1 MRLYEFMVEA
11 PGDELKKKYA
21 ALVASLQLEP
31 GEDEGFFGRNMRN
44 NRNNAKLAEFAREN
58 DLPGL
63 FNPETGRFVKYGED
77 PEGGGLSDQVDDA
90 AIASMDDLESLAKI
104 GAIPAAVQDELNQ
117 EIEYYDSGER
127 SFSRRDIISNILGNP
142 NPEYRDRLLAIS
154 KQNANATGA
163 KVSGT
168 SVDTKK
174 LPGPKFDTKKLP
186 GNQDELDAPGA
197 GKTDSQSPEK
207 TEPKAKQDK
216 SKFDQSKLPGRQPAA
231 SKKEPQPG
239 DPNYPY
245 KPGDY
250 TGPDGIEDMSTGK
263 IVKPDSEPAVSKK
276 DSKPAVSKKD
286 SKPAA
291 AAARSKVSYNDLAKA
306 SGIADPNKIRV
317 GQEIKLPGGG
327 TYKVKKGDTLSGIAK
342 NYNSGSIGQ
351 PAPAAQPA
359 AAPAAPAAPPAP
371 PAPQIRVPAPQ
382 IRVPAP
388 QIRVPAPGGDAA
400 PAGAPTPTGGN
411 QPPGRGPDGKPIG
424 GGTSKPTKPGPT
436 PPKKDDEPSF
446 WQRVKQRFGQM
457 FDDVENTTMVES
469 AIKMY
474 TEGKVSRDFVVKV
487 IKESKKMQGK
497 H

>member
-31 GEDEGFFGRNMRN
+31 GEDEGFFGRNIRN
-44 NRNNAKLAEFAREN
+44 NRNNAKLAEFAKEN

-63 FNPETGRFVKYGED
+63 FNPETGSFVKYDED

-174 LPGPKFDTKKLP
+174 LPG
-186 GNQDELDAPGA
+186 NQDELDAPGA

-207 TEPKAKQDK
+207 TEPKATQDK
-216 SKFDQSKLPGRQPAA
+216 SKFDQSKLPGRKPAA
-231 SKKEPQPG
+231 DPSKVSSFTTDPG
-239 DPNYPY
+239 TAP
-245 KPGDY
+245 KPSAIAAA
-250 TGPDGIEDMSTGK
+250 P
-263 IVKPDSEPAVSKK
+263 KPDSKSAAP
-276 DSKPAVSKKD
+276 
-286 SKPAA
+286 KPAA
-291 AAARSKVSYNDLAKA
+291 ASKPSARVSYQDLAKA

-351 PAPAAQPA
+351 PAPVAQPA
-359 AAPAAPAAPPAP
+359 AAPAAPAVTNAPAAPRNQGGLMGRSKRIAQQRREREAAAAAAAPAAPPATSAP
-371 PAPQIRVPAPQ
+371 P
-382 IRVPAP
+382 
-388 QIRVPAPGGDAA
+388 VPAPGGDAA
-400 PAGAPTPTGGN
+400 PAGAPKPGGGN
-411 QPPGRGPDGKPIG
+411 QPPGRGPDGQPIG
-424 GGTSKPTKPGPT
+424 GGTSKPTKPGRT
-436 PPKKDDEPSF
+436 PPKKDDEPGWF
-446 WQRVKQRFGQM
+446 ERLGNLW
-457 FDDVENTTMVES
+457 
-469 AIKMY
+469 
-474 TEGKVSRDFVVKV
+474 RDFK
-487 IKESKKMQGK
+487 GN
-497 H
+497 

>member
-31 GEDEGFFGRNMRN
+31 GEDEGFFGRNIRN
-44 NRNNAKLAEFAREN
+44 NRNNAKLAEFAKEN

-77 PEGGGLSDQVDDA
+77 PEGGGPSDQVDDA

-207 TEPKAKQDK
+207 TEPKARQDK

-263 IVKPDSEPAVSKK
+263 IVKPDSKPAAKKPSAIAAAPKPSASKP
-276 DSKPAVSKKD
+276 DSKPA
-286 SKPAA
+286 AA

-359 AAPAAPAAPPAP
+359 AAPAAQPAPSSATPPAKSAPP
-371 PAPQIRVPAPQ
+371 
-382 IRVPAP
+382 
-388 QIRVPAPGGDAA
+388 VPAPGGDAA
-400 PAGAPTPTGGN
+400 PAGAPKPGGGN
-411 QPPGRGPDGKPIG
+411 QPPGRGPDGQPIG
-424 GGTSKPTKPGPT
+424 GGTSKPTKPGST